1 MTVDLRATSIDFGCD
16 CFDLLEEHHQFLFS
30 PLLIICPHST
40 LHIILLY
47 DEILLTLILIALTRT
62 CPHQLLM
69 SKKLYARTVHA
80 LKKQMDALVRVYGTH
95 TRTSTLHILEVIT
108 LKFVM
113 WPNYIYYYYMFV
125 TFSGL
130 SLSDILRN
138 MRRYWWWACNWS
150 TLCVCLSNWRQC
162 CFIY

>member
-1 MTVDLRATSIDFGCD
+1 MAQGSPTIMTVDLRATSIDFGCD

-113 WPNYIYYYYMFV
+113 
-125 TFSGL
+125 
-130 SLSDILRN
+130 
-138 MRRYWWWACNWS
+138 
-150 TLCVCLSNWRQC
+150 
-162 CFIY
+162 